1 MGDVVKIKK
10 NEAVPADLLLL
21 SSSHPS
27 GSCYIET
34 SSLDGETSLKE
45 RSALRIT
52 QENLRLLEEYQQM
65 AGYIRA
71 ERPNNNLY
79 LFDGYL
85 STEEETVPLTINQ
98 LLLRGSTL
106 KNTTYIAGLVLY
118 TGEDTKIRL
127 NATKPPTKFP
137 TLEKTAN
144 MFILALF
151 TLVVALA
158 VILTTFSVFWE
169 EETLALLAWY
179 LPGTSLRLDVTNFF
193 AYLILFNTLIP
204 ISLYVTLEFVRLCQA
219 AYIAW
224 DVELCDRETGQFAE
238 SRTSTLNEE
247 LGQVSYVFT
256 DKTGTLTENKMIF
269 RMCSVNG
276 QAYRHRRTQAIPL
289 GESSGVIANSSAE
302 LGKTTERRRNDIGF
316 GPKQSTTLELT
327 DRLRAESGAGVDSSP
342 EAFQFLLGIALCH
355 TVVPVVE
362 DGNTDYQG
370 PSPDEVALVQGAAEM
385 EFKLVERSAE
395 TIVLKTFDE
404 FHRFEILSVLDFTS
418 ARQRMST
425 IYRCPDGKIRI
436 FCKGAD
442 SILYKL
448 LADDTNLEVTR
459 EHVDHFA
466 EGGHRILVYAYSE
479 IEEDRFEKWRRIY
492 QDAAVSMERRHELLS
507 AACDLIERNLTLLGA
522 TAIEDR
528 LQAGV
533 PDTINS
539 LLRAGIRVWMLTGDK
554 LETAINVGHACS
566 LINKD
571 SQMVLLAHSDAEDV
585 LSVAHKLQRGFRMV
599 EEADGEHTVMV
610 IDGHSL
616 AKIVAEPELV
626 SQMLSLGAL
635 VNAVVCCRVS
645 PLQKAEVVNFVRHGM
660 DKVTLAIGDGANDV
674 SMIQAAHVGIG
685 ITGREGTQAAR
696 ASDYSIA
703 QFRFLKRL
711 LLVHGHWNYVRVSK
725 FFLGSFYKCMAFYL
739 TQAAFQPFNGFSA
752 TSLYEAWTLASYNL
766 FFSSVPVIFVGM
778 FEKDLI
784 SYTLLHF
791 PQLYQVGSMNQI
803 FNVKSKTPPFSV
815 KSEDSWTDPP
825 VCVHNNSLCRVDAAG
840 CLPRGDAFADS
851 HPAVRLF

>member
-1 MGDVVKIKK
+1 MF
-10 NEAVPADLLLL
+10 
-21 SSSHPS
+21 SSS
-27 GSCYIET
+27 
-34 SSLDGETSLKE
+34 
-45 RSALRIT
+45 
-52 QENLRLLEEYQQM
+52 
-65 AGYIRA
+65 
-71 ERPNNNLY
+71 
-79 LFDGYL
+79 YL

-106 KNTTYIAGLVLY
+106 KNTGYIVGLVLY
-118 TGEDTKIRL
+118 TGEETKIRL

-144 MFILALF
+144 LFIFALF
-151 TLVVALA
+151 TLVVGIS
-158 VILTTFSVFWE
+158 VVLTTFSVFWE
-169 EETLALLAWY
+169 QANQGPDSGLWY
-179 LPGTSLRLDVTNFF
+179 LPAPSLRTDVTNFF

-219 AYIAW
+219 AYISW
-224 DVELCDRETGQFAE
+224 DRDMYDPDSGTYAQ

-247 LGQVSYVFT
+247 LGQVAYVFT

-269 RMCSVNG
+269 RWCSVG
-276 QAYRHRRTQAIPL
+276 GVAYHHKRRVLAASEVGFAGLEETGLQGGGGGGGGGA
-289 GESSGVIANSSAE
+289 GAGATSSGGGGGGGSGDGLGSSSGSGSLIKIAVAAATATATATVVEDQTPGPSRGPRVDPVKHDIAFGLSSHTDTGE
-302 LGKTTERRRNDIGF
+302 LLA
-316 GPKQSTTLELT
+316 Q
-327 DRLRAESGAGVDSSP
+327 LRTATQRGVDHSP
-342 EAFQFLLGIALCH
+342 AGCQFLLAVSLCH

-362 DGNTDYQG
+362 NQVTDYQG
-370 PSPDEVALVQGAAEM
+370 PSPDEVALVQGVAEL
-385 EFKLVERSAE
+385 EFKVIERSAE
-395 TIVLKTFDE
+395 ILVVKTFDE
-404 FHRFEILSVLDFTS
+404 FHRYEILNVLDFSS
-418 ARQRMST
+418 ARKRMSV

-442 SILYKL
+442 SVLYRL
-448 LADDTNLEVTR
+448 LADETNVATTR
-459 EHVDHFA
+459 DHVDHFA
-466 EGGHRILVYAYSE
+466 EGGYRILVYAGAE
-479 IEEDRFEKWRRIY
+479 IEEDRYEKWRRIY
-492 QDAAVSMERRHELLS
+492 SDAAVSMERRQELLTQAS
-507 AACDLIERNLTLLGA
+507 DLIERNLTLLGA

-533 PDTINS
+533 PNTIES
-539 LLRAGIRVWMLTGDK
+539 LTRAGIHVWMLTGDK
-554 LETAINVGHACS
+554 LETAINVGHACN
-566 LINKD
+566 LIRKD
-571 SQMVLLAHSDAEDV
+571 SRMVILAHEEAEDV
-585 LSVAHKLQRGFRMV
+585 HSVATKLQRGFRMV
-599 EEADGEHTVMV
+599 EESDGEHTVMV

-616 AKIVAEPELV
+616 TKIVGEPELV

-635 VNAVVCCRVS
+635 VNAVICCRVS
-645 PLQKAEVVNFVRHGM
+645 PIQKAEVVNFVRHGM

-739 TQAAFQPFNGFSA
+739 TQAALQPFCGFSA

-766 FFSSVPVIFVGM
+766 FFSSIPVIFIGM

-791 PQLYQVGSMNQI
+791 PQLYQVGHENQI
-803 FNVKSKTPPFSV
+803 FNFKSKPRFLSFLFS
-815 KSEDSWTDPP
+815 SS
-825 VCVHNNSLCRVDAAG
+825 SLKMS
-840 CLPRGDAFADS
+840 PRWKTR
-851 HPAVRLF
+851 P